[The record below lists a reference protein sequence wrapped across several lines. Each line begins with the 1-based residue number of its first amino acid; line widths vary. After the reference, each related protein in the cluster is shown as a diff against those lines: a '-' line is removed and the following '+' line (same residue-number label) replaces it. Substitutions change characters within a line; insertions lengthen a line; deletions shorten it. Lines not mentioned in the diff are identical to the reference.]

1 MNVDVVRLLMF
12 VVVIC
17 RCTEWLN
24 RMVKSKA
31 LAIIQ
36 HGGLHDVAII
46 LQPIVCF
53 IPLLFS
59 TTASASAS
67 TVPVLYS
74 NSLQS
79 LSDDEKIRLAE
90 TSSPLMIMF
99 HSSASSPIIRA
110 PESATLSSRTNFL
123 DDSRLISLI
132 ESCCRCCCSIVSNA
146 LEQAISSN
154 VAVRTWNHAAAVH
167 SCITLTR
174 YNGLDVH
181 IISDCASVIGE

>member
-1 MNVDVVRLLMF
+1 
-12 VVVIC
+12 
-17 RCTEWLN
+17 
-24 RMVKSKA
+24 MVKSKA

-59 TTASASAS
+59 RTASASASTSAS

-99 HSSASSPIIRA
+99 HSSASSPLIRA
-110 PESATLSSRTNFL
+110 PESATPSSRTNFL

-132 ESCCRCCCSIVSNA
+132 ESCCRRCCSIVSNA

-181 IISDCASVIGE
+181 IISDCASVIGEQSHY